1 MPAAARHALAT
12 MRSPPGERKYTTTI
26 QSPPGKHHE
35 IKNIQTRHKAITTR
49 LAPPGTM
56 QSFPGKH
63 HTTTTIKARHQKINT
78 RSPAPCAYHRAS
90 TMLSPPFKHPVNI
103 MRSKPCQQVLAM
115 RSPRCDRKYTTI
127 IQSPPRKHHMIKN
140 IQTRHKAITTRLSP
154 PEHLAI
160 ITVQLS
166 LNYQASTM
174 RLPS

>member
-1 MPAAARHALAT
+1 MRHRAKCQALLLSLERHNLLIFEPLSYLKDTDCTMKARDSASPSPKQDWWTQQNTEMNTPSKHHALKTMPAAARHALAT
-12 MRSPPGERKYTTTI
+12 MRSPP
-26 QSPPGKHHE
+26 
-35 IKNIQTRHKAITTR
+35 
-49 LAPPGTM
+49 
-56 QSFPGKH
+56 
-63 HTTTTIKARHQKINT
+63 
-78 RSPAPCAYHRAS
+78 
-90 TMLSPPFKHPVNI
+90 
-103 MRSKPCQQVLAM
+103 
-115 RSPRCDRKYTTI
+115 CDRKYTTI

>member
-49 LAPPGTM
+49 LSPPGTM

-103 MRSKPCQQVLAM
+103 MRSKPCQQLLAM
-115 RSPRCDRKYTTI
+115 RSPPCAR
-127 IQSPPRKHHMIKN
+127 HH
-140 IQTRHKAITTRLSP
+140 A
-154 PEHLAI
+154 LA
-160 ITVQLS
+160 
-166 LNYQASTM
+166 TM
-174 RLPS
+174 RSKIYDYHTITPTQAPYDQKYSNSPQSNHHAIVTT